1 MRDFHTPSFNFLC
14 ARANRKGRR
23 WTGREGG
30 YVFHFVNQLPVR
42 HPEEL
47 CHANASVAQI
57 FLRKHHTLMH
67 TSWLR
72 KTEWVSIKTS
82 THKSTTKLCNFP
94 SAVTNGG
101 FKLIL
106 YTSSQLTVQSARH
119 MVVLLFSGCFYND
132 VVGKEV
138 VSCLLCVRVWLLRV
152 LFPMW
157 PLECHRKPGIPFP
170 DLYKENYSHN
180 GLWVKLVLSEKFSCD
195 ATVRHDFLGFSQK

>member
-1 MRDFHTPSFNFLC
+1 MRDFCSPSFNFLC
-14 ARANRKGRR
+14 ARANRKGQC

-30 YVFHFVNQLPVR
+30 YVLHFVNQLPVR

-57 FLRKHHTLMH
+57 FLRKRHTLTR

-82 THKSTTKLCNFP
+82 THKSTAKPCDFP
-94 SAVTNGG
+94 SAVTNRG
-101 FKLIL
+101 FQLIL

-119 MVVLLFSGCFYND
+119 MVVLLFGFFFFLQWCSRWRSCFMFT
-132 VVGKEV
+132 
-138 VSCLLCVRVWLLRV
+138 LRVWLLRV
-152 LFPMW
+152 LFPLW

-180 GLWVKLVLSEKFSCD
+180 GIWVKLVLSGKFSRD
-195 ATVRHDFLGFSQK
+195 ATVRHDFFTEFS

>member
-1 MRDFHTPSFNFLC
+1 MRDFRTPSFNFLC
-14 ARANRKGRR
+14 ARANRKGQR

-57 FLRKHHTLMH
+57 FLRKRHTLTR

-82 THKSTTKLCNFP
+82 THKSTTKLCDFP

-101 FKLIL
+101 FRLIL
-106 YTSSQLTVQSARH
+106 YTSSQLTAQSAWH
-119 MVVLLFSGCFYND
+119 IVVLLFWGYFYND
-132 VVGKEV
+132 VVSEEV
-138 VSCLLCVRVWLLRV
+138 VSCLYSVCVVVTGAIPTVATRVPQKAR
-152 LFPMW
+152 
-157 PLECHRKPGIPFP
+157 
-170 DLYKENYSHN
+170 NS
-180 GLWVKLVLSEKFSCD
+180 LSGFVQREF
-195 ATVRHDFLGFSQK
+195 TVTMGSEWSWFCQESLALMQQSDMTF